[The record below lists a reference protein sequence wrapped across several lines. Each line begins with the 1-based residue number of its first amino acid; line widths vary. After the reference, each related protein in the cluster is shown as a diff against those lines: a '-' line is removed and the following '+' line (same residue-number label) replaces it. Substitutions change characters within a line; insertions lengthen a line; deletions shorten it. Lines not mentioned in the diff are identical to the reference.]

1 MYPLLFRQV
10 KRIIPKISET
20 ELIALRSGGISV
32 DGDIFRGKIDYSK
45 LSKVNRTTPENP
57 MLEKTKDILRKYGT
71 QNVYPSPQ
79 IGSIVTDLGKGG
91 FLGMIIDK
99 KYNGNRQ
106 PISAQSQLLTMM
118 SSYNPS
124 LAHVTMVPNSLG
136 PGELL
141 QHYGTEE
148 QRQKYL
154 PRLASGQMVPCF
166 GLTGPNNG
174 SDATGKID
182 QGTLKVVDGKKC
194 IEIEINKR
202 YITLAPIA
210 DLVGI
215 AFNLKD
221 PENLLTAG
229 KAGITLALL
238 EKDHPGLKRETYH
251 KPNNAGFPN
260 GTVRGKLLIPL
271 EQIIGGEKMAGNGWS
286 MLMECLAVGRGV
298 SLPANSNGA
307 AKTSTFGILHY
318 IQNREQFK
326 MPIGAMQGVREKFLE
341 MFYNTWTIQAS
352 VDFTAHILDNGSV
365 PSVLTAIMKQQTTE
379 RARKVIM
386 HGMDIYAGSA
396 ICEGPNNIFTKFYS
410 TIPIGITVEGS
421 NTLTRSLIIFG
432 QGLNKSHPYIYSIFD
447 AIQTGDMKKFRKEFN
462 NILGFTM
469 KTYAQSVLPAG
480 RSTRLETLTRKFANL
495 ANFVALMGGKIKSEQ
510 MISGA
515 MADIVSNIY
524 LAQSLIW
531 YHNNA
536 ASHIPLEIRDYC
548 IEKLCGEAEL
558 KINTVIANYPSTL
571 YRILLKPTRCEIG
584 YAEFKKDNTMVDLI
598 LKTAAVGDMV
608 KTNIFYEK
616 TVLEDLERLTSIKG
630 KPEKLEEYNALYQKV
645 ISVGEYPLAELRS

>member
-1 MYPLLFRQV
+1 MYSLILNRV

-20 ELIALRSGGISV
+20 ELTALRSGGISI
-32 DGDIFRGKIDYSK
+32 DGDIFRGKVDYAK
-45 LSKVNRTTPENP
+45 LAKMSRPKPQNP
-57 MLEKTKDILRKYGT
+57 MLEKTKAVLRKYGSN
-71 QNVYPSPQ
+71 NVYPSAN
-79 IGSIVTDLGKGG
+79 INSIVSDLGKGG
-91 FLGMIIDK
+91 FLGLIIDE
-99 KYNGNRQ
+99 KYGGNRQ
-106 PISAQSQLLTMM
+106 PISVQSQLLTMM

-141 QHYGTEE
+141 QHYGTEA
-148 QRQKYL
+148 QKQMYL
-154 PRLASGQMVPCF
+154 PRLASGELVPCF

-182 QGTLKVVDGKKC
+182 QGTLKLVDGVRC
-194 IEIEINKR
+194 IEIEIDKR

-221 PENLLTAG
+221 PNNLLKEG
-229 KAGITLALL
+229 KPGVTLVLL
-238 EKDHPGLKRETYH
+238 EKEHPGLKKETFH

-260 GTVRGKLLIPL
+260 GTVRGKLTIPL
-271 EQIIGGEKMAGNGWS
+271 EKIIGGEKMAGGGWS

-307 AKTSTFGILHY
+307 AKTSTFGIMHY

-326 MPIGAMQGVREKFLE
+326 MPIGNMQGVREKFLE
-341 MFYNTWTIQAS
+341 MFYNTWVIQAS
-352 VDFTAHILDNGSV
+352 VDFTAHILDGGTV

-396 ICEGPNNIFTKFYS
+396 ICEGPNNFFTKFYS
-410 TIPIGITVEGS
+410 TIPVGITVEGS

-432 QGLNKSHPYIYSIFD
+432 QGLNKSHPHIYSVFD
-447 AIQTGDMKKFRKEFN
+447 AIQSEDMKKFKKEFN
-462 NILGFTM
+462 NIMTFTL
-469 KTYAQSVLPAG
+469 KTYMQSILPSMG
-480 RSTRLETLTRKFANL
+480 STRIDILTRKFANL

-515 MADIVSNIY
+515 MADILSNLY
-524 LAQSLIW
+524 LAQSVMW

-536 ASHIPLEIRDYC
+536 ASKVPVQICDYC
-548 IEKLCGEAEL
+548 IDKLCSEAEL
-558 KINTVIANYPSTL
+558 KMNLIIRNYPNAF
-571 YRILLKPTRCEIG
+571 YRTLLKPARCTAN
-584 YAEFKKDNTMVDLI
+584 YAEFKKENQLFELV
-598 LKTAAVGDMV
+598 LKTPAVSELL
-608 KTNIFYEK
+608 KENLFYEN
-616 TVLEDLERLTSIKG
+616 TVLEDLEKLTGMKG
-630 KPEKLEEYNALYQKV
+630 NANKLNEYNALYQKV
-645 ISVGEYPLAELRS
+645 ISVGEYPLNT